1 MNSSDPKLNG
11 STSTARKER
20 LSPKEILGFSLVL
33 AAFAAV
39 IVLMSS
45 RSWVLTLI
53 FAGIAFVSSV
63 VLAVLVGLGKE
74 PVSEVQNGDTQA
86 GGNEMSTGA

>member
-1 MNSSDPKLNG
+1 MNSSDPKLQG
-11 STSTARKER
+11 AARPPRKER
-20 LSPKEILGFSLVL
+20 LSTREILGFSLVL

-63 VLAVLVGLGKE
+63 ILAVLVGLGKE
-74 PVSEVQNGDTQA
+74 PVSELDAGNDT
-86 GGNEMSTGA
+86 NESGAPSEA